1 MQIQNAILTGSTTV
15 YGPITFVSGTL
26 AGSASYAATSSYAD
40 TFTVAGSLTAQTLV
54 VQTITSSI
62 DYVTGSTRFGSLL
75 TNTHTF
81 TGSLQVTGSG
91 PHTVFGNVQVG
102 NNTSIG
108 TTTPVILSLGG
119 TFNSAAAGSNVKL
132 RVYEDG
138 GGGSIGGMGVSSGQ
152 MEVNTWS
159 SGKIAFYRGTTQTAI
174 IDNNGNLGIGTSG
187 PSALLHLS
195 GLGGG
200 SLMRISST
208 VSSSIFFV
216 SGSGAVGIGTVG
228 PWANLHIANRA
239 VSLSSTTV
247 SLGFNTQG
255 LLLSQAT
262 VTNNNG
268 SVLWFSND
276 DLPSAIASGRPSTS
290 NWGTD
295 LRFYTHQNATVNQ
308 LDVTERMRITGDG
321 SVGIGLTN
329 PSSLFHISGPG
340 SGSLMQIASTVSSN
354 ILFVS
359 GSGNVGIGTTDI
371 VSTNLTGSLTI
382 RKSYNGDTPN
392 GATTQAYFSNQ
403 SALYLFGRNSGLSII
418 SNNNEEGKIAF
429 GNNSTA
435 IYASITTGTAAT
447 SVGGDMYFKVGSD
460 TERMRITSGGNIGI
474 GTTSPN
480 YQLDLSGGTT
490 VNERLRLQRGSDDT
504 NQFAVYGWNSIRTYR
519 ANVSV
524 SSNLTDFSIIQ
535 SGSDGSRTPFYIGV
549 TGNIGIGT
557 TSPSNLLSVVQ
568 SNSAA
573 STTLDITNS
582 SNASTTTKTAQLL
595 FSISDTAN
603 TLKPAA
609 SIVSLPDGVNVL
621 SAGMYFSTRASDGGP
636 FERMRITSAGNVFV
650 GSTGGDGRLHVKTA
664 SAVAYNGSSY
674 NGANANIRLESG
686 ATVTTG
692 TTTGIS
698 MGVGGSAE
706 AYIGAVQNSSN
717 LAEIVFQNYDGAY
730 RERMRITSAGNLLVG
745 QTTPDISGA
754 NGWSFQ
760 VAGGG
765 HTAFQITNNEA
776 FIFNNRTTGTTYQI
790 DFRTN
795 AVERGSIN
803 VTDAGTTYATT
814 SDYRVKE
821 DFKDFNGLEKL
832 KNIKVYDFKFKH
844 LDERMDGVIA
854 HELQEVIPYAVHGE
868 KDGAKFQSVDYS
880 RIVPVLVKS
889 IQELSTKLEEA
900 TTRIKTLES
909 K

>member
-54 VQTITSSI
+54 VQTITSSVSFI
-62 DYVTGSTRFGSLL
+62 TGSTRFGSLQ

-102 NNTSIG
+102 NTASVG

-119 TFNSAAAGSNVKL
+119 TFNSATAGSNVKL
-132 RVYEDG
+132 RVYDDG
-138 GGGSIGGMGVSSGQ
+138 SSIGGMSVSSGQ

-159 SGKIAFYRGTTQTAI
+159 SGKIAFYRGTTQTAV
-174 IDNNGNLGIGTSG
+174 IDAGGNLGIGTATPISRLQVET
-187 PSALLHLS
+187 SS
-195 GLGGG
+195 
-200 SLMRISST
+200 ISSGNILT
-208 VSSSIFFV
+208 LRNSAVWSTPMMTSIAIRDSNNDV
-216 SGSGAVGIGTVG
+216 GAIGWRYNGSGGTVDMHIHSLYNNAYTNTSNIVMTVRGNGNVGIGTVL
-228 PWANLHIANRA
+228 PNALLH
-239 VSLSSTTV
+239 VS
-247 SLGFNTQG
+247 
-255 LLLSQAT
+255 
-262 VTNNNG
+262 G
-268 SVLWFSND
+268 S
-276 DLPSAIASGRPSTS
+276 
-290 NWGTD
+290 
-295 LRFYTHQNATVNQ
+295 
-308 LDVTERMRITGDG
+308 
-321 SVGIGLTN
+321 
-329 PSSLFHISGPG
+329 G
-340 SGSLMQIASTVSSN
+340 SGSLMQISSHVSSN
-354 ILFVS
+354 IFFVS

-435 IYASITTGTAAT
+435 IYASIATGTGAT

-460 TERMRITSGGNIGI
+460 TERMRITSGGVVG
-474 GTTSPN
+474 
-480 YQLDLSGGTT
+480 
-490 VNERLRLQRGSDDT
+490 
-504 NQFAVYGWNSIRTYR
+504 
-519 ANVSV
+519 
-524 SSNLTDFSIIQ
+524 
-535 SGSDGSRTPFYIGV
+535 IGV
-549 TGNIGIGT
+549 TNPSVYGSIGLAVSGSATNSIARVAMVVLGPANGLNIGDDLTDVVMGPLNSATKMHLLSRAGGVYTRALTVDSAGLVGIGT

-595 FSISDTAN
+595 FRISDTAN
-603 TLKPAA
+603 DLKPAA
-609 SIVSLPDGVNVL
+609 SIIAYPDGVNNI
-621 SAGMYFSTRASDGGP
+621 SSGIYFSTRASDGGP
-636 FERMRITSAGNVFV
+636 FERMRITS
-650 GSTGGDGRLHVKTA
+650 GGVVLIGKTA
-664 SAVAYNGSSY
+664 TAAFGTAGWQFDPAGS
-674 NGANANIRLESG
+674 G
-686 ATVTTG
+686 
-692 TTTGIS
+692 
-698 MGVGGSAE
+698 
-706 AYIGAVQNSSN
+706 
-717 LAEIVFQNYDGAY
+717 LA
-730 RERMRITSAGNLLVG
+730 
-745 QTTPDISGA
+745 
-754 NGWSFQ
+754 
-760 VAGGG
+760 
-765 HTAFQITNNEA
+765 AFAINNNEA
-776 FIFNNRTTGTTYQI
+776 FIFNNINTGTTYQI

-795 AVERGSIN
+795 AVERGAIN
-803 VTDAGTTYATT
+803 VTDSGTTYTTT

-832 KNIKVYDFKFKH
+832 TNIKVYDFKFKH